1 MLRRK
6 GFARL
11 ALLML
16 LLLVGAALT
25 GIGLAPVAPPPP
37 PESVATPAPPEPPQ
51 KIVDRIPEAI
61 RAQAGADL
69 SAMPEFAL
77 AAPFVSASGTI
88 LLRGTDMVR
97 LDGVEGPGASDVCL
111 DETGAKW
118 ACGLQARAALHNLLA
133 GSTLYCKPRQSLG
146 PDQYT
151 SRCVLGSV
159 GGSNWTDRDLAFLL
173 VELGWARPTGT
184 MIERLAPYA
193 RAAQQGKLG
202 LWRGDWSIAPPAR
215 VN

>member
-11 ALLML
+11 ALLIS
-16 LLLVGAALT
+16 LLLVGVALT
-25 GIGLAPVAPPPP
+25 GIGRAPIEPPPPAESVPAAPPP
-37 PESVATPAPPEPPQ
+37 EAPQ
-51 KIVDRIPEAI
+51 KIVDRIPEAV

-69 SAMPEFAL
+69 SAMSEFTL
-77 AAPFVSASGTI
+77 AAPFVSASGTS
-88 LLRGTDMVR
+88 LLRGSEMIR

-111 DETGAKW
+111 DESGAKW

-146 PDQYT
+146 PDQIT
-151 SRCVLGSV
+151 GRCVLGSIT
-159 GGSNWTDRDLAFLL
+159 GSNWTDRDLAFLL
-173 VELGWARPTGT
+173 VELGWARPTGK

-193 RAAQQGKLG
+193 RVAQEGKLG
-202 LWRGDWSIAPPAR
+202 LWRGDWTIAPPAR